1 MRKNCATH
9 LRAVYKNDYDVVK
22 DMGNSIRI
30 LLKYYADLHVPEEV
44 SLEHWKITPAKVQ
57 AYMKTK
63 EWEQLLRSA
72 ARTVAEKT
80 EAAIEASV
88 ARKEQSASETSK
100 SEN

>member
-1 MRKNCATH
+1 
-9 LRAVYKNDYDVVK
+9 
-22 DMGNSIRI
+22 
-30 LLKYYADLHVPEEV
+30 VPEEV